1 MSMLTSKGARSEI
14 INPAATSNE
23 PAIVGHP
30 LTTLPNQGLASGL
43 AHRAKSKP
51 ITAPV
56 MEPEKLVARS
66 MSDVVRVVAKSWR
79 NSTKPL
85 SARPVSDETIKLTA

>member
-1 MSMLTSKGARSEI
+1 MLTSKGARPEI
-14 INPAATSNE
+14 SKPAATSNE
-23 PAIVGHP
+23 PAIMGRV

-43 AHRAKSKP
+43 AHRAKGHP

-56 MEPEKLVARS
+56 TEPERLVATS
-66 MSDVVRVVAKSWR
+66 MSDVMRVGVKSWR

-85 SARPVSDETIKLTA
+85 SAMPVSDATIKLTA